1 MNAKRLI
8 VLQWKCAHLV
18 DGDHSFPNMQV
29 KEKSTFNYNNL
40 LYNLLSYTVRNL
52 SGLRWMNRW
61 RQFPSFR
68 D

>member
-29 KEKSTFNYNNL
+29 KEKSTFNL
-40 LYNLLSYTVRNL
+40 VELYSEELEWSKVDEPMETIPLFQRLNSN
-52 SGLRWMNRW
+52 
-61 RQFPSFR
+61 
-68 D
+68 